1 MTSILFRVNGK
12 DQIWTQICLNL
23 KPLTFSLAKMN
34 DFQVLMVESCSPAD
48 RSYSKIDLLTLL

>member
-1 MTSILFRVNGK
+1 MEK

-34 DFQVLMVESCSPAD
+34 DFQVLVESCSPAD
-48 RSYSKIDLLTLL
+48 RSYSKINLSTLI